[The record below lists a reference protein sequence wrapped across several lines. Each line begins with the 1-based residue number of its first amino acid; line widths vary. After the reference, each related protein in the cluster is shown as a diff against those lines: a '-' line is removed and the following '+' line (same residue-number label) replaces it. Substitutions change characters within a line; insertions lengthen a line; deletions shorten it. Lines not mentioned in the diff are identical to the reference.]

1 MSSVTVK
8 LRKGKGTIHNIYIHF
23 NYGRK
28 KQYRYSTGLSVK
40 KAEHWNPSTNSVK
53 NVKAEPDSNNINTDL
68 SKLLSY
74 STELLN
80 NLERE
85 DVIIDNKLLK
95 DRIKEFRNNGLKVA
109 QNKKLSFIEYYD
121 WFLNYY
127 KKKPRPSTK
136 KPLAESTLK
145 TYKNSKRV
153 IEDYESDI
161 GRKLMFEHITLS
173 FHSDFIDHLQDADHA
188 ENYIGTQIKN
198 IKTVMNDA
206 YERGFHKNLDFKK
219 SGFTKPGEEVN
230 HIYLNMDEINR
241 IKDIDYSNRPH
252 MDIARD
258 LFVLAASTGLRV
270 SDYKKLTLENIK
282 SHSSGLKYLKVKTQK
297 TGKIVN
303 IPLHRNVISI
313 LKKRGNNFPKMMP
326 SQQIN
331 EALKKI
337 GKKAKLNEEI
347 EIEKTIG
354 GIRTKLKYKKWQLLT
369 NHTARRSF
377 CTNAYKAEMPIYDIM
392 SMSGHTSEKTFYNY
406 IKATPMER
414 LEKISKHAFFN

>member
-1 MSSVTVK
+1 M
-8 LRKGKGTIHNIYIHF
+8 
-23 NYGRK
+23 
-28 KQYRYSTGLSVK
+28 
-40 KAEHWNPSTNSVK
+40 
-53 NVKAEPDSNNINTDL
+53 
-68 SKLLSY
+68 
-74 STELLN
+74 
-80 NLERE
+80 ERE
-85 DVIIDNKLLK
+85 DAIIDNKLLK
-95 DRIKEFRNNGLKVA
+95 DRIKEFKNNGFKVV
-109 QNKKLSFIEYYD
+109 QKKSISFIEYYE

-127 KKKPRPSTK
+127 EKKPRPRTK
-136 KPLAESTLK
+136 GPLAESTLK

-173 FHSDFIDHLQDADHA
+173 FHSDFIDHLQDADHG
-188 ENYIGTQIKN
+188 ENYIGTHIKN

-206 YERGFHKNLDFKK
+206 YERGFHTNLDFKK

-230 HIYLNMDEINR
+230 HIYLNKDEITR
-241 IKDIDYSNRPH
+241 IKDIDYTNRPH
-252 MDIARD
+252 LDNARD
-258 LFVLAASTGLRV
+258 LFVIAASTGLRV

-303 IPLHRNVISI
+303 IPLHGNVISI
-313 LKKRGNNFPKMMP
+313 LKKRGNKFPKMMP
-326 SQQIN
+326 SQKIN
-331 EALKKI
+331 DALKTI

-354 GIRTKLKYKKWQLLT
+354 GIKTKLKYKKWQLLT

-414 LEKISKHAFFN
+414 LEKISKHVFFN